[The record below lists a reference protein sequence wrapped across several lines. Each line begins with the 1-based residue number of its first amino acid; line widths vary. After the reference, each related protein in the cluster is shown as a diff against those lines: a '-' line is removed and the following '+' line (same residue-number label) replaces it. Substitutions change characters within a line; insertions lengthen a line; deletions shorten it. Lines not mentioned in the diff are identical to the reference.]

1 MKKNIYKLLIF
12 FMVFA
17 LSLLTSCNKQQ
28 ISVDTDIVNL
38 KVGETYKLN
47 VVLVESKIRYPE
59 FHYEISDS
67 SIISFLDNEITALS
81 TGTAKITISVLNTKV
96 DPVIVTVN
104 VTEAPKPTK
113 IKSETNLELIL
124 GETHKIEYSVEPFN
138 ASKDVLFSSADNNV
152 LSVDEDGVITP
163 KDLGETFV
171 TIKSKENPNVKLR
184 VNIEVVL
191 PKVDKIECENELVL
205 GYNETKQITYSIT
218 PLLAVQDVY
227 YKSLDENIVTVDE
240 AGLITSLKPGKTKIV
255 LTSVDDERVT
265 HEINVSVEG
274 TLTTNFTAVDEIN
287 LNLGETKFIE
297 YNISPADAYQ
307 KIEYTVSN
315 KEAIEVSG
323 GILTA
328 KKAGTYTVTLKTIDG
343 TNLSNTVTVNITGD
357 ELPVVSLSES
367 IDQDM
372 EINIFEH
379 FDPLDGVRIFDAE
392 DGELTKTAKITNN
405 VNTDEYGTYNVIY
418 EVVDSDGNSLIY
430 ERIITIVWDYN
441 VTFIGHAG
449 SLYGA
454 MNSEEAIL
462 YAAKELKYTA
472 IEIDLK
478 QTKDGVFVLSH
489 DETFAGYELGQYN
502 WSELKDVEVTVTR
515 SPGISN
521 PAPASTYTA
530 KLCTLK
536 RYLEICKEYNIT
548 AVIELKTSAG
558 ISNWTEQNR
567 PDTSRMPALIE
578 EIEKAGMINNIIF
591 LTSQYEC
598 LAWTRRNGY
607 DFIPCQYLVSSCEN
621 QTYLDTCIKYNL
633 DISFNVR
640 DGVKNSSTWI
650 KKYKDA
656 GLQVSTYT
664 FEQWA
669 SYKEIQEWI
678 DKGVDFVTTDWHNP
692 KELDLPKNE

>member
-1 MKKNIYKLLIF
+1 MKKNIYIFLIF
-12 FMVFA
+12 FMVFT

-59 FHYEISDS
+59 FHYEISDM

-81 TGTAKITISVLNTKV
+81 TGTAKITVSVLNTKV

-113 IKSETNLELIL
+113 IKSETNLELVL

-152 LSVDEDGVITP
+152 LSVDENGVITP

-191 PKVDKIECENELVL
+191 PKVEKIECASELVL

-240 AGLITSLKPGKTKIV
+240 AGLITSLKPGKTKII

-287 LNLGETKFIE
+287 LSLGETKFIE
-297 YNISPADAYQ
+297 YNISPVDAYQ
-307 KIEYTVSN
+307 KIEYAVSN
-315 KEAIEVSG
+315 KEAIEVSD

-692 KELDLPKNE
+692 KELELPKAE

>member
-1 MKKNIYKLLIF
+1 
-12 FMVFA
+12 
-17 LSLLTSCNKQQ
+17 
-28 ISVDTDIVNL
+28 
-38 KVGETYKLN
+38 
-47 VVLVESKIRYPE
+47 
-59 FHYEISDS
+59 
-67 SIISFLDNEITALS
+67 
-81 TGTAKITISVLNTKV
+81 
-96 DPVIVTVN
+96 
-104 VTEAPKPTK
+104 
-113 IKSETNLELIL
+113 
-124 GETHKIEYSVEPFN
+124 
-138 ASKDVLFSSADNNV
+138 
-152 LSVDEDGVITP
+152 
-163 KDLGETFV
+163 
-171 TIKSKENPNVKLR
+171 
-184 VNIEVVL
+184 
-191 PKVDKIECENELVL
+191 
-205 GYNETKQITYSIT
+205 
-218 PLLAVQDVY
+218 
-227 YKSLDENIVTVDE
+227 
-240 AGLITSLKPGKTKIV
+240 
-255 LTSVDDERVT
+255 
-265 HEINVSVEG
+265 
-274 TLTTNFTAVDEIN
+274 
-287 LNLGETKFIE
+287 
-297 YNISPADAYQ
+297 
-307 KIEYTVSN
+307 
-315 KEAIEVSG
+315 
-323 GILTA
+323 
-328 KKAGTYTVTLKTIDG
+328 
-343 TNLSNTVTVNITGD
+343 
-357 ELPVVSLSES
+357 
-367 IDQDM
+367 M

-692 KELDLPKNE
+692 KELELPKAE

>member
-1 MKKNIYKLLIF
+1 MKKNIYIFLIF
-12 FMVFA
+12 FMVFT

-67 SIISFLDNEITALS
+67 SIISFLDNVITAHS

-191 PKVDKIECENELVL
+191 PKVEKIECESELVL
-205 GYNETKQITYSIT
+205 GYNETKKITYSIT

-227 YKSLDENIVTVDE
+227 YKSLDDSIVTVDE
-240 AGLITSLKPGKTKIV
+240 AGLITSLKPGKTKII

-287 LNLGETKFIE
+287 LSLGETKFIE
-297 YNISPADAYQ
+297 YSISPADAYQ
-307 KIEYTVSN
+307 KIEYAVSN
-315 KEAIEVSG
+315 KEAIEVND

-343 TNLSNTVTVNITGD
+343 TNLRNTVTVNITGD
-357 ELPVVSLSES
+357 ELPVVTLSES

>member
-357 ELPVVSLSES
+357 ELPVVSLDES
-367 IDQDM
+367 IDQEM

>member
-1 MKKNIYKLLIF
+1 MKKNIYKLLMIIL
-12 FMVFA
+12 VFA
-17 LSLLTSCNKQQ
+17 LCLLTSCNKQQ
-28 ISVDTDIVNL
+28 ISVDTDLVNL
-38 KVGETYKLN
+38 KVGETYTLN
-47 VVLVESKIRYPE
+47 VVLVESKIKNPE
-59 FHYEISDS
+59 FHYEISDT
-67 SIISFLDNEITALS
+67 SIISSLDNVITALS
-81 TGTAKITISVLNTKV
+81 IGTAKITISVLNAKV
-96 DPVIVTVN
+96 DPVIITVN
-104 VTEAPKPTK
+104 VDEAPKPTK
-113 IKSETNLELIL
+113 IKSETNLELVL

-138 ASKDVLFSSADNNV
+138 ASKDVVFSSADNSV
-152 LSVDEDGVITP
+152 LSVDENGVVTP

-191 PKVDKIECENELVL
+191 PKVEKIECESELVL

-240 AGLITSLKPGKTKIV
+240 AGLITSLKPGKTKII

-287 LNLGETKFIE
+287 LSLGETKFIE

-315 KEAIEVSG
+315 KEAIEVND

-343 TNLSNTVTVNITGD
+343 TNLINTVTVNITGD

-367 IDQDM
+367 VDQDM

-379 FDPLDGVRIFDAE
+379 FNPLDGVRIFDAE

-430 ERIITIVWDYN
+430 ERIITIVWNYN

-621 QTYLDTCIKYNL
+621 QTYLDTCIKYNF

-640 DGVKNSSTWI
+640 DGVKNSTTWI

-656 GLQVSTYT
+656 GLQASTYT

-692 KELDLPKNE
+692 KELDLPKDE

>member
-1 MKKNIYKLLIF
+1 MKKNIYIFLIF

-67 SIISFLDNEITALS
+67 SIISFLDNVITAHS

-113 IKSETNLELIL
+113 IKSETNLELVL

-191 PKVDKIECENELVL
+191 PKVEKIECENELVL

-227 YKSLDENIVTVDE
+227 YKSLDDSIVTVDE

-692 KELDLPKNE
+692 KELELPKNE